1 MPDLTP
7 QREAGVRTRE
17 KIRPKKPSAYEVLFH
32 NDDETTMDFV
42 VMLLMK
48 VFAKQ
53 QGEAIQLM
61 LKVHNEGRAVVGVYS
76 YDIARSKAEK
86 ATKMARDAGFPLL
99 ITYQPAGGTIL
110 NT

>member
-1 MPDLTP
+1 MSDLTP
-7 QREAGVRTRE
+7 QRETGGRTRE
-17 KIRPKKPSAYEVLFH
+17 KLRPKKPSAYEVLFH

-42 VMLLMK
+42 VMLLVT

-53 QGEAIQLM
+53 QDQAIDLM

-86 ATKMARDAGFPLL
+86 ATKMARDAGFPLQ
-99 ITYQPAGGTIL
+99 ITYQPAG
-110 NT
+110 NA